1 MSDSLIIFFGT
12 YVIWIEMVLVAA
24 FFLVKSEDRKRDV
37 FLGLI
42 SVILA
47 YLLARFSSL
56 FYYHTQPYDVF
67 NFKPIIYH
75 EIDNAFP
82 SDHVGISSVLAS
94 LVLLRNWKFGLPLF
108 VLVVLI
114 CVGRVY
120 GGVHHPIDVLAGV
133 VVGLI
138 AAIVGNFILKKY

>member
-1 MSDSLIIFFGT
+1 MA
-12 YVIWIEMVLVAA
+12 LVAL
-24 FFLVKSEDRKRDV
+24 FFLVKSEDRKRDI

-47 YLLARFSSL
+47 YALARFISL

-67 NFKPIIYH
+67 NFKPIINH

-82 SDHVGISSVLAS
+82 SDHAGISSVLAS
-94 LVLLRNWKFGLPLF
+94 LVLIRNWRYGLPLF
-108 VLVVLI
+108 VLVALV

-120 GGVHHPIDVLAGV
+120 GGVHHPIDVVTGV

-138 AAIVGNFILKKY
+138 AATVGNLILRKF